1 MDISVLSNEK
11 RLRLLLCLEK
21 PHSVSELLEKCDLS
35 QSALSQHLSKL
46 KNAGF
51 VTCARKGNRQIYTTT
66 NKKVVSVAK
75 SIIELI

>member
-51 VTCARKGNRQIYTTT
+51 VTCTREGNCQIYTTK
-66 NKKVVSVAK
+66 NKKIIKVAK

>member
-21 PHSVSELLEKCDLS
+21 PHSVSQLLEKCNLS
-35 QSALSQHLSKL
+35 QSALSQHLTKL
-46 KNAGF
+46 KRAGF
-51 VTCARKGNRQIYTTT
+51 VNCSRHGNRQIYTTK
-66 NKKVVSVAK
+66 NKKIIKVAK

>member
-11 RLRLLLCLEK
+11 RLRLLVCLEK
-21 PHSVSELLEKCDLS
+21 PHSVSQLLEKCNLS

-46 KNAGF
+46 KKAGF
-51 VTCARKGNRQIYTTT
+51 VSCSREGNCQIYTVS
-66 NKKVVSVAK
+66 NKKIIRVAK